1 MTTDSVG
8 GAWRGLAGRAVPD
21 AAFLSGEPPEPP
33 GVPPAGAGDPSG
45 PPVYRPDLSVL
56 FRGHQLE
63 LVRLATLLTGDQ
75 PTAEDIV
82 QDVFARV
89 YPRWYTLT
97 DRGSDPLPY
106 IRASVINGCRSAHRR
121 RGAARRRA
129 GAPDALARPADAGS
143 AEDAV
148 LLSEDRQQV
157 LRALARL
164 PGRQREALVLRYY
177 LDLPV
182 AEIAAAMGISRGTVK
197 STISRG
203 LAALARAIGE
213 ES

>member
-1 MTTDSVG
+1 MDVIADSVG
-8 GAWRGLAGRAVPD
+8 GAQRGTGEP
-21 AAFLSGEPPEPP
+21 AAPEMILLSGEPPDTSADPLD
-33 GVPPAGAGDPSG
+33 PPA
-45 PPVYRPDLSVL
+45 YRPDVSVV
-56 FRGHQLE
+56 FRSHQLE
-63 LVRLATLLTGDQ
+63 LVRLATLLVGDQ

-97 DRGSDPLPY
+97 DRGTDPMPY
-106 IRASVINGCRSAHRR
+106 IRASVVNGCRSAHRR
-121 RGAARRRA
+121 RGVARRFGGAYDAAARP
-129 GAPDALARPADAGS
+129 PDERS

-148 LLSEDRQQV
+148 LLSEDRRAV
-157 LRALARL
+157 LRALGRL
-164 PGRQREALVLRYY
+164 TGRRREVLVLRYY
-177 LDLPV
+177 LDLSE
-182 AEIAAAMGISRGTVK
+182 AEIAAAIGTSRGTVK

>member
-1 MTTDSVG
+1 V
-8 GAWRGLAGRAVPD
+8 
-21 AAFLSGEPPEPP
+21 LSR
-33 GVPPAGAGDPSG
+33 S
-45 PPVYRPDLSVL
+45 
-56 FRGHQLE
+56 HQLE

-75 PTAEDIV
+75 QAAEDIV

-106 IRASVINGCRSAHRR
+106 IRASVVNGCRSAHRR
-121 RGAARRRA
+121 RGVARRL
-129 GAPDALARPADAGS
+129 GAAHEALARPPDVDS

-148 LLSEDRQQV
+148 LLSEHRREV

-177 LDLPV
+177 LDLSE
-182 AEIAAAMGISRGTVK
+182 AEIAAAMGVSRGTVK